1 MLPNSPEFI
10 EPPEEYSLMYDPKPF
25 ILEEAIK
32 RDIQI
37 ICFLNS
43 LINKIVFDLQD
54 TPALTK
60 DIDPKAHG
68 VEILPYYLPTS

>member
-1 MLPNSPEFI
+1 
-10 EPPEEYSLMYDPKPF
+10 MYDPKPF

-43 LINKIVFDLQD
+43 LMNKIVYDLQD
-54 TPALTK
+54 SPAQTK
-60 DIDPKAHG
+60 DLDPKNYG
-68 VEILPYYLPTS
+68 LEILPYYLPSS

>member
-1 MLPNSPEFI
+1 
-10 EPPEEYSLMYDPKPF
+10 MYDPKPF

-43 LINKIVFDLQD
+43 LMNKIVYDLQD
-54 TPALTK
+54 TPAPTK
-60 DIDPKAHG
+60 DVDPKTHG
-68 VEILPYYLPTS
+68 VEIMPYYLPTS

>member
-1 MLPNSPEFI
+1 MF
-10 EPPEEYSLMYDPKPF
+10 EPKQF

-43 LINKIVFDLQD
+43 LMNKVVYDHQ
-54 TPALTK
+54 
-60 DIDPKAHG
+60 
-68 VEILPYYLPTS
+68 